1 MTYDGNIH
9 TKFRKKNGHLVQNWN
24 GGHNTVISQ
33 TNLSFKKRDKA
44 ETMKKKTG
52 RDREETKAK
61 TNTAK

>member
-9 TKFRKKNGHLVQNWN
+9 TKFRKKKKMVTWFKTE
-24 GGHNTVISQ
+24 HNTVISQ